1 MSPDKPCNWSE
12 HETIRGSIATCPI
25 DHLIQMD
32 LKLSGDKSV
41 PVKKEGQPKKLANS
55 EDGAAG
61 ADMVGQPVG

>member
-1 MSPDKPCNWSE
+1 
-12 HETIRGSIATCPI
+12 
-25 DHLIQMD
+25 MD